1 MKSCNLLFIS
11 TVLFTVLIFGCT
23 RKPSSDCEG
32 CIISVNPQQTERL
45 EPVDCCHK
53 FELLDAGI
61 PIQLGYITNAWI
73 QDQKWIIIS
82 NTGAYIF
89 DLNGNLL
96 SELSRKGRASNEY
109 ITLWDAWPEND
120 EICLFDSNGQ
130 KILQYDINGDFLS
143 STPIQ
148 RPHGEAFQYL
158 YPLSSNSYI
167 GKLSYQGKPTPELA
181 LYNRQYEFIRLI
193 GNSHFNTGM
202 RFNYPFSKYLN
213 QILYCDSIHNKIYSI
228 DTAGTVRLRYIID
241 FETKNLPQDI
251 DDEKLVETILRLK
264 DYQRYALLPANVYE
278 DDIRLIFTFIYNKK
292 KNIGV
297 YDKPTGNVRCLSIE
311 SPDDFVLSGIASLS
325 SCKLALF
332 LSNEH
337 STQIRTINVD

>member
-96 SELSRKGRASNEY
+96 SELSRKGRASNG
-109 ITLWDAWPEND
+109 TLGP
-120 EICLFDSNGQ
+120 
-130 KILQYDINGDFLS
+130 K
-143 STPIQ
+143 T
-148 RPHGEAFQYL
+148 
-158 YPLSSNSYI
+158 
-167 GKLSYQGKPTPELA
+167 T
-181 LYNRQYEFIRLI
+181 
-193 GNSHFNTGM
+193 
-202 RFNYPFSKYLN
+202 RFA
-213 QILYCDSIHNKIYSI
+213 YSI
-228 DTAGTVRLRYIID
+228 PTDKKFFDTISMAISSPPLRSKD
-241 FETKNLPQDI
+241 HT
-251 DDEKLVETILRLK
+251 EK
-264 DYQRYALLPANVYE
+264 P
-278 DDIRLIFTFIYNKK
+278 F
-292 KNIGV
+292 NIC
-297 YDKPTGNVRCLSIE
+297 T
-311 SPDDFVLSGIASLS
+311 
-325 SCKLALF
+325 
-332 LSNEH
+332 H
-337 STQIRTINVD
+337 